1 MSKMETK
8 KIIVNLDIGKSKTTN
23 KTHKNRPYLVPSISP
38 NHLKNELMN
47 KIKQHKNKKDTKLA
61 GTTGVIVDDYT
72 DEFCKSIDYLNSV
85 KKKTSEMPQ
94 STKMSIATNAPR
106 LVASTTHTLK
116 NNLHKYIQMDLPEEL
131 MENSHP
137 YSSPDSFNNVDIIHN
152 PIIEKLIPTIKQSLL
167 PLTTSTY
174 NVDKEVPYGC
184 LKNGM
189 KPGYRDWKN
198 TQTRKN
204 IPSVLNDNPSF
215 SENSLNQTER
225 RMEPPP
231 HPIVI
236 ALPAESVQLI
246 IDEKEHFIEPLKTFI
261 KKTTVKTHT
270 LGKSTKYRKVG
281 VLIKNRNTRKNILI
295 AQKELK
301 KTPLHEIKKQL
312 KKQGLIKV
320 GTTAPVDVLR
330 QTYESS
336 ILAGEITNQ
345 NKDTLFHNFLNDP
358 DNDGSH

>member
-8 KIIVNLDIGKSKTTN
+8 KIIVNLDIGKSKSTN
-23 KTHKNRPYLVPSISP
+23 KTHKNRPHLVPSISP

-47 KIKQHKNKKDTKLA
+47 KIKQHKNKKDSKVVS
-61 GTTGVIVDDYT
+61 TGVIVDDYT

-106 LVASTTHTLK
+106 LVTHTLK
-116 NNLHKYIQMDLPEEL
+116 NNPHKYIQMDLPEEL
-131 MENSHP
+131 MENSPP
-137 YSSPDSFNNVDIIHN
+137 YSSPVSFNNVDIIHN
-152 PIIEKLIPTIKQSLL
+152 PIIEKLIPTIKQSI
-167 PLTTSTY
+167 TQSQSQSTY

-204 IPSVLNDNPSF
+204 IPSVLNDNSSF
-215 SENSLNQTER
+215 SKEYIQPQVK
-225 RMEPPP
+225 MEPP

-236 ALPAESVQLI
+236 ASPTESVQLI
-246 IDEKEHFIEPLKTFI
+246 IDEKDHFIEPVKTFI

-345 NKDTLFHNFLNDP
+345 NKDTLFHNFLNEP